1 LMRDA
6 AATMTR
12 LAVLAAFRWRGTY
25 CCSMRGYRMRQLL
38 SISAIITTLAV
49 AGCGQPAPGPQGPPG
64 PAGAQGPQGPAGPP
78 GPKGEPGPAPALRM
92 VSGPEN
98 TVRCADDEAL
108 VSLVCATGP
117 TEGTKCVVPGTTATV
132 LCMRK

>member
-1 LMRDA
+1 
-6 AATMTR
+6 
-12 LAVLAAFRWRGTY
+12 
-25 CCSMRGYRMRQLL
+25 MRQLL

-49 AGCGQPAPGPQGPPG
+49 AGCGQPTPGPQGPAG

-78 GPKGEPGPAPALRM
+78 GPKGEPGPVQGLRM
-92 VSGPEN
+92 VTGPEN

-108 VSLVCATGP
+108 VSLVCATGA
-117 TEGTKCVVPGTTATV
+117 TDGSKCVVPGTTATV